1 MPPAGGR
8 ADTGLAIEF
17 RLNGETC
24 AVEVDPAERLLDLL
38 RYRLDLTGTKEGCG
52 EGECGACTVYLDGLP
67 VDSCLVPAYQAAG
80 RDVRTI
86 ESLDEAALDPF
97 LRTGATQCGA
107 CTPGVV
113 MTAWWIREHPDLLET
128 HGVRELMA
136 GNLCRCTGYDGI
148 VEGVEAALAERAR
161 GAGGGP
167 GGSGGTSPGARAT
180 PRPLARAGVRGSGA
194 VHRPRT
200 LAAALDRLAEDPE
213 AIPMAGGT
221 DLLVHWPGHL
231 AAHDRDYV
239 DLAGIDELR
248 GHRWGESELV
258 LGGLSTYWELI
269 RDPRVARE
277 FPLLVDAGRQVGA
290 VQIQARGT
298 WAGNIANG
306 SPAADGVP
314 VLMAYDAV
322 VGLASSAGTRE
333 VPLSDF
339 YLGYKR
345 MRRRGE
351 ELITHIRLPRRAR
364 DIQWFDKVGSRAQ
377 QAITKV
383 GLAVTRDAGA
393 PPDGGGWRVVANS
406 VAPTVLRCP
415 TVERL
420 LDEAPDIDG
429 PDGFAEALRADVS
442 PIDDVRSSAEYR
454 RRVLARLLYFGLRE
468 RVEFVT

>member
-1 MPPAGGR
+1 MSVVLPGSKAEALGM
-8 ADTGLAIEF
+8 LA
-17 RLNGETC
+17 
-24 AVEVDPAERLLDLL
+24 
-38 RYRLDLTGTKEGCG
+38 
-52 EGECGACTVYLDGLP
+52 
-67 VDSCLVPAYQAAG
+67 
-80 RDVRTI
+80 
-86 ESLDEAALDPF
+86 SLE
-97 LRTGATQCGA
+97 
-107 CTPGVV
+107 
-113 MTAWWIREHPDLLET
+113 
-128 HGVRELMA
+128 
-136 GNLCRCTGYDGI
+136 
-148 VEGVEAALAERAR
+148 
-161 GAGGGP
+161 
-167 GGSGGTSPGARAT
+167 
-180 PRPLARAGVRGSGA
+180 GA
-194 VHRPRT
+194 V
-200 LAAALDRLAEDPE
+200 
-213 AIPMAGGT
+213 PMAGGT
-221 DLLVHWPGHL
+221 DLLVHWPGRIGEHG
-231 AAHDRDYV
+231 RRYV
-239 DLAGIDELR
+239 DLSGVAELR
-248 GHRWGESELV
+248 SLHWTDDALELGA
-258 LGGLSTYWELI
+258 LATYWDVI
-269 RDPRVARE
+269 RDPRGTAE
-277 FPLLVDAGRQVGA
+277 FPLLVAAARQVGA
-290 VQIQARGT
+290 IQIQARGT
-298 WAGNIANG
+298 WAGNIVNA

-322 VGLASSAGTRE
+322 VGLAASAGTRE